1 MNKLKK
7 YLKGLKSGLK
17 FLCYFSERQI
27 ILKYKW
33 QFSLKKK
40 KKKKKKKNIH
50 KSTDILGWVVEL
62 LDVQYESDW
71 SKSTKIFNEKAAIE
85 I

>member
-1 MNKLKK
+1 MTI
-7 YLKGLKSGLK
+7 
-17 FLCYFSERQI
+17 FI
-27 ILKYKW
+27 
-33 QFSLKKK
+33 KKK